1 MRKRKIVL
9 GILIMTSLGM
19 LVSCGTSNA
28 SNEPEKKTEDV
39 KTEKAEEGF
48 DGFVDG
54 KSGIELKYPKE
65 LVKEEGKEIKF
76 SGILEELENKKTERE
91 LEEEKKKDD
100 KESEEVKREPRP
112 LTLEIESLENK
123 DELSAKEYADIQKS
137 NLRKVQYVV
146 TEKDRYVIS
155 WKENDLIYYE
165 SGIVN
170 KEKIAKFR
178 YSFAED
184 KKENYNKVLQVA
196 YDSFKIK

>member
-1 MRKRKIVL
+1 MRKRKIAL
-9 GILIMTSLGM
+9 GILIVASLGM
-19 LVSCGTSNA
+19 LVSCGSSNVG
-28 SNEPEKKTEDV
+28 NVPEKKVQDT

-54 KSGIELKYPKE
+54 KSGIELKHPKE
-65 LVKEEGKEIKF
+65 LVKEKGKEIKF

-91 LEEEKKKDD
+91 LEEEKKKED
-100 KESEEVKREPRP
+100 KEREEVKREPKP
-112 LTLEIESLENK
+112 LTLEIESLENTNG
-123 DELSAKEYADIQKS
+123 LSAKEYADIQKS
-137 NLRKVQYVV
+137 NVRKVEYVV

-155 WKENDLIYYE
+155 WKENDLVYYE